1 MTQIKQPPTGGDTMP
16 PDTVQPG
23 TVQPDTVWTEPVSF
37 MDRIPRSVAMIL
49 LLAGFVLLWQAAY
62 ALELISRIIMPSP
75 LETAEDLL
83 YVGYNLITGDY
94 MLGALWTTTQEV
106 FHGFFLATFIGF
118 SFGLLVG
125 ETAFGERAV
134 MPYLVAINAMPK
146 VAFAPLFV
154 SWLGFGIASKVA
166 LAAFIAVFPVIVG
179 TAAGLHAADENARLL
194 FRTIGASRWQTLVK
208 LKLPVGM
215 PHFFAGL
222 KNAAVLVVVGAVI
235 GEFLGGGKGFG
246 ELIRIAASQLNTPRV
261 FSLII
266 YLSFL
271 GLSVFWLVTFIQ
283 RRLVF
288 WHRESVLEEG
298 FTN

>member
-1 MTQIKQPPTGGDTMP
+1 MTHAQATVAATGT
-16 PDTVQPG
+16 PDQ
-23 TVQPDTVWTEPVSF
+23 TVWAEQVSWI
-37 MDRIPRSVAMIL
+37 DRIPRSVAMIL
-49 LLAGFVLLWQAAY
+49 LLVAFLAVWQLVYELRLL
-62 ALELISRIIMPSP
+62 SPIILPSP
-75 LETAEDLL
+75 LETVADLVF
-83 YVGYNLITGDY
+83 VGRNLVTGDY
-94 MLGALWTTTQEV
+94 MLAALWVTTQEV
-106 FHGFFLATFIGF
+106 LLGFAIAIGLGFLL
-118 SFGLLVG
+118 GLLVG

-166 LAAFIAVFPVIVG
+166 LAAFIALFPVIVG
-179 TAAGLHAADENARLL
+179 TAAGLHAADQNARML
-194 FRTIGASRWQTLVK
+194 FRTMGASRLQTLIK

-222 KNAAVLVVVGAVI
+222 KNAAVLVVVGAVV

-246 ELIRIAASQLNTPRV
+246 ELIRVAASQLNTPRV

-266 YLSFL
+266 YLSLL
-271 GLSVFWLVTFIQ
+271 GLATFWIVVWLQ

-288 WHRESVLEEG
+288 WHKETVADEG
-298 FTN
+298 LAN

>member
-1 MTQIKQPPTGGDTMP
+1 MTHEQTVSVGDALQT
-16 PDTVQPG
+16 
-23 TVQPDTVWTEPVSF
+23 DTVWMEPVSF
-37 MDRIPRSVAMIL
+37 VDRIPRPVAMIL
-49 LLAGFVLLWQAAY
+49 LLVVFGLLWQAAY
-62 ALELISRIIMPSP
+62 SLELISPIIMPSP
-75 LETAEDLL
+75 LETIEDLFF
-83 YVGYNLITGDY
+83 VGHNLITGDY
-94 MLGALWTTTQEV
+94 MLKALWTTTQEV
-106 FHGFFLATFIGF
+106 FYGFFLATLIGF
-118 SFGLLVG
+118 LFGVLVG

-154 SWLGFGIASKVA
+154 SWLGFGIASKLA

-194 FRTIGASRWQTLVK
+194 FRTLGASRWQTLVK
-208 LKLPVGM
+208 LKLPAGM

-246 ELIRIAASQLNTPRV
+246 ELTRIAASQLDTPRV

-266 YLSFL
+266 YLSFI
-271 GLSVFWLVTFIQ
+271 GLSLFWMVTFVQ
-283 RRLVF
+283 RRFVF
-288 WHRESVLEEG
+288 WHRESVLDEG
-298 FTN
+298 LAN

>member
-1 MTQIKQPPTGGDTMP
+1 MTQVHPATAGDA
-16 PDTVQPG
+16 VRS
-23 TVQPDTVWTEPVSF
+23 DTVWTEPVSF
-37 MDRIPRSVAMIL
+37 VDRIPRWVAML
-49 LLAGFVLLWQAAY
+49 LLLVGFVAVWQVVY
-62 ALELISRIIMPSP
+62 GLELISRIIMPSP
-75 LETAEDLL
+75 LETAEDLVF
-83 YVGYNLITGDY
+83 VGYNLITGGY
-94 MLGALWTTTQEV
+94 MLTALWISTQEV
-106 FHGFFLATFIGF
+106 IHGFVLATVIGF
-118 SFGLLVG
+118 LLGLLVG

-179 TAAGLHAADENARLL
+179 TAAGLHAADENARML

-208 LKLPVGM
+208 LKLPIGM

-222 KNAAVLVVVGAVI
+222 KNAAVLVVVGAVV

-246 ELIRIAASQLNTPRV
+246 ELVRVAASQLNTPRV

-271 GLSVFWLVTFIQ
+271 GLAVFWIVTFAQ

-288 WHRESVLEEG
+288 WHKETVLEEG
-298 FTN
+298 FAN

>member
-1 MTQIKQPPTGGDTMP
+1 MHAPTTAAGQPAA
-16 PDTVQPG
+16 PG
-23 TVQPDTVWTEPVSF
+23 QTVWAEHVSWI
-37 MDRIPRSVAMIL
+37 DRIPRAVAML
-49 LLAGFVLLWQAAY
+49 LLLVAFLAVWQLVYEVRLL
-62 ALELISRIIMPSP
+62 SPIILPSP
-75 LETAEDLL
+75 LETMADLVF
-83 YVGYNLITGDY
+83 VGRNLVTGDY
-94 MLGALWTTTQEV
+94 MLGALWVTTQEV
-106 FHGFFLATFIGF
+106 LLGFAIAIGVGFLL
-118 SFGLLVG
+118 GLLVG

-166 LAAFIAVFPVIVG
+166 LAAFIALFPVIVG
-179 TAAGLHAADENARLL
+179 TAAGLHAADENARML
-194 FRTIGASRWQTLVK
+194 FRTMGASRWQTLIK

-222 KNAAVLVVVGAVI
+222 KNAAVLVVVGAVV

-246 ELIRIAASQLNTPRV
+246 ELIRVAASQLNTPRV

-266 YLSFL
+266 YLSLL
-271 GLSVFWLVTFIQ
+271 GLLTFWVVIWLQ

-288 WHRESVLEEG
+288 WHKETVADEALPQ
-298 FTN
+298 

>member
-1 MTQIKQPPTGGDTMP
+1 MTHEQLVAAADTLQT
-16 PDTVQPG
+16 DTL
-23 TVQPDTVWTEPVSF
+23 WTEPVSF
-37 MDRIPRSVAMIL
+37 VDRIPRPVAMIL
-49 LLAGFVLLWQAAY
+49 LLVVFGLLWQAAY
-62 ALELISRIIMPSP
+62 SLELISQIIMPSP
-75 LETAEDLL
+75 LETIEDLFF
-83 YVGYNLITGDY
+83 VGYNLITGDY
-94 MLGALWTTTQEV
+94 MLKALWTTTQEV
-106 FHGFFLATFIGF
+106 FYGFFLATLIGF
-118 SFGLLVG
+118 LFGVLVG

-154 SWLGFGIASKVA
+154 SWLGFGIASKLA

-194 FRTIGASRWQTLVK
+194 FRTLGASRWQTLVK
-208 LKLPVGM
+208 LKLPAGM

-246 ELIRIAASQLNTPRV
+246 ELTRIAASQLDTPRV

-266 YLSFL
+266 YLSFI
-271 GLSVFWLVTFIQ
+271 GLALFWMVTFVQ

-288 WHRESVLEEG
+288 WHRESVLDEG
-298 FTN
+298 LAN